1 MYYIGDGDLNGE
13 KLAEDF
19 INYNV
24 FCIKGLHVRGT
35 GQFIEDLSQVTP
47 NELEYGME
55 YLKNGNFHGLS
66 VITDTLDANGVVKE
80 QELYENGR
88 LIKDNGENR
97 KRVMNYYLNMDRIS
111 SESKRMIKND
121 FAKYKV
127 KVSGVIKF
135 FRGCFLFVLAIIFI
149 LGFIIYKIW

>member
-1 MYYIGDGDLNGE
+1 MV
-13 KLAEDF
+13 K
-19 INYNV
+19 
-24 FCIKGLHVRGT
+24 
-35 GQFIEDLSQVTP
+35 
-47 NELEYGME
+47 

-121 FAKYKV
+121 LAKYKV

>member
-1 MYYIGDGDLNGE
+1 M
-13 KLAEDF
+13 
-19 INYNV
+19 
-24 FCIKGLHVRGT
+24 
-35 GQFIEDLSQVTP
+35 TP

-55 YLKNGNFHGLS
+55 YLKNGNLHGLS
-66 VITDTLDANGVVKE
+66 VITDTLDANGVVKK
-80 QELYENGR
+80 QELYENAR

-121 FAKYKV
+121 LAKYKV
-127 KVSGVIKF
+127 KVLGVIKF